1 MTTTTRPHVPTSPR
15 RTPRLAGA
23 LAAAALGATACG
35 VAAVALPVAAHASTR
50 AHTVG
55 HEALALTTTY
65 SFDKLGDAAD
75 PTFNQLLGINDE
87 GVIAGYFGSGAKNHP
102 NKGYTISAYAAKGL
116 ANENFPGSVQT
127 QVTGLNDMGKTVGF
141 YVTASGANI
150 GFFDKNGVFT
160 SVADPN
166 AAGSPA
172 TTQLLGVNNL
182 GMSVGFYND
191 ATGNAHAFEFNTKT
205 GAFTALTPPG
215 AVSAMATGIN
225 DLGDVS
231 GIITTATKATEGFLL
246 VDGTYELLNVPG
258 ASATQAFGLNDADEV
273 VGQYSSANGKTMHGF
288 LFNGR
293 AYRTIDDPAG
303 IGSTLVNGINNAGDV
318 VGFYTDAAGNTDG
331 FVGMPVYNAIP
342 A

>member
-1 MTTTTRPHVPTSPR
+1 MTFTTRPHVPTTNG
-15 RTPRLAGA
+15 RTHRLGGAVSAIA
-23 LAAAALGATACG
+23 LAAVASGA
-35 VAAVALPVAAHASTR
+35 AAVALPTAAHASTSPH
-50 AHTVG
+50 AATSDT
-55 HEALALTTTY
+55 LTLTTSY
-65 SFDKLGDAAD
+65 SFDKLGDQAD

-102 NKGYTISAYAAKGL
+102 NKGYTISPYVSPGL
-116 ANENFPGSVQT
+116 SNENFPGSAQT

-141 YVTASGANI
+141 YVTASGANL
-150 GFFDKNGVFT
+150 GFFEKHGVFH

-191 ATGNAHAFEFNTKT
+191 AAGNAHAFEYNTKT
-205 GAFTALTPPG
+205 GAFDPLSPPD

-231 GIITTATKATEGFLL
+231 GIITTASKATEAFLL
-246 VDGTYELLNVPG
+246 VGNTYEILNVPG
-258 ASATQAFGLNDADEV
+258 ASATQAFGVNDSDQV
-273 VGQYSSANGKTMHGF
+273 VGQYTAANGKTMHGF
-288 LFNGR
+288 LFDGR
-293 AYRTIDDPAG
+293 SYKTLDDPAG
-303 IGSTLVNGINNAGDV
+303 VGSTLINGINNAGDV

-331 FVGMPVYNAIP
+331 FVGMPVYNAVP